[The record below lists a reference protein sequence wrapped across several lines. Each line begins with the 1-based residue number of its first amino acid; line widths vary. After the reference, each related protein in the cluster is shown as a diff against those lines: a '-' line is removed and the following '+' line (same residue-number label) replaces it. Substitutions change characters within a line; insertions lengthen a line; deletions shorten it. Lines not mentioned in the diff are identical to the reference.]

1 MAGGD
6 EVPDM
11 SHSFG
16 TINEFLTRKR
26 DYSTLTNVSGASYST
41 TETSDVF
48 QQADCLQKW
57 QQKYIQISKGP
68 FSGMLKELSLG
79 EIQLFR
85 ESMNKA
91 VDEQG
96 RPWENSFAIGV
107 PVELIGEG
115 YWCGDL
121 LTKNSVFSL
130 KPNSELKFRTP
141 DHSDIFVAVL
151 DLESLQRYS
160 DLIEEISP
168 HRILTLDGVEPVP
181 EQLSN
186 AFRASFHSVLHAI
199 ESNPSVLTSSL
210 LQRTLLNDLMHN
222 VFSALVILNRIEA
235 HNQKQFV
242 HRYIVE
248 RAREFILSRKDQP
261 PTIIEICQELKI
273 SRRTLHYGFIKVLG
287 INPVTFLRYLR
298 LNGARQDIL
307 SSPDSLTVSE
317 IAARWGFW
325 HMGMFSSYYKQ
336 LFGETPSTT
345 LKSKP
350 APRIIHWN

>member
-1 MAGGD
+1 
-6 EVPDM
+6 M
-11 SHSFG
+11 SHSTG
-16 TINEFLTRKR
+16 TTNEFLPRKR
-26 DYSTLTNVSGASYST
+26 DYSALTKLSDASYST

-48 QQADCLQKW
+48 QQAECLQKW
-57 QQKYIQISKGP
+57 QQKYIQIGKGA
-68 FSGMLKELSLG
+68 FSGRLKELSLG

-107 PVELIGEG
+107 PVELTGEG

-141 DHSDIFVAVL
+141 DYSDIFVAVL
-151 DLESLQRYS
+151 DLEYLQHYS
-160 DLIEEISP
+160 DLVEETSP
-168 HRILTLDGVEPVP
+168 HRILTLDGVEKVP
-181 EQLSN
+181 EQLSDT
-186 AFRASFHSVLHAI
+186 FRSSFHSVLHAI
-199 ESNPSVLTSSL
+199 ESNPSVLNSGLS
-210 LQRTLLNDLMHN
+210 QRTLLNDLMHN
-222 VFSALVILNRIEA
+222 IFSALVVLNRIEA
-235 HNQKQFV
+235 HNQKQSV

-261 PTIIEICQELKI
+261 PTILEICQELKI

-298 LNGARQDIL
+298 LNGARKDIL
-307 SSPDSLTVSE
+307 SSSDHLTISE

-336 LFGETPSTT
+336 LFGEPPSTT

-350 APRIIHWN
+350 APRIIHWS